1 MAKGITLLCSS
12 GSSRRKKIPK
22 TLSMISLAGVVR
34 ILRTNWFSQQW
45 RTQLRQTGNNK
56 WTRYKFSLFL
66 YLNLR
71 FLLLFF
77 LYSFS
82 FDNDRRK
89 GKNKRQISFFSE
101 GGTNYFIGRKH
112 KKNVPYVEEKRN
124 RYYYYHGPKTLGK
137 LKLAQL
143 LKTVHGV
150 NCRKNK
156 KKFRLP
162 KGSTNYIHIRLS
174 NQQKCFCV

>member
-1 MAKGITLLCSS
+1 MFLVLGASFLHQSHTWCYRQVLSTFPDNSRAIICSNIFWWVFYKSTKKEKNKIPDVSSDPFGIRWDCPNIDAICPFLSTGKKCLAKGITLLCSS

-77 LYSFS
+77 SL
-82 FDNDRRK
+82 
-89 GKNKRQISFFSE
+89 FFL
-101 GGTNYFIGRKH
+101 IW
-112 KKNVPYVEEKRN
+112 
-124 RYYYYHGPKTLGK
+124 
-137 LKLAQL
+137 
-143 LKTVHGV
+143 
-150 NCRKNK
+150 
-156 KKFRLP
+156 
-162 KGSTNYIHIRLS
+162 
-174 NQQKCFCV
+174 